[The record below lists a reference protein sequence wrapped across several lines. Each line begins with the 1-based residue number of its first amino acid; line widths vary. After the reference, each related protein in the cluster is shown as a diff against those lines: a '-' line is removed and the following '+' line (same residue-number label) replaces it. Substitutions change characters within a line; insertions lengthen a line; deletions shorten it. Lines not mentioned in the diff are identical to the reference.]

1 MDHREKSRSPAV
13 VVLLVV
19 LVVLLPILYVL
30 SIGPAS
36 WMCDT
41 GYLDQD
47 LARRVYLPLIVLHNA
62 VPPIGNVLESYVE
75 LFSPAAPPPAP
86 VPTPAVPVVG
96 S

>member
-47 LARRVYLPLIVLHNA
+47 LARV
-62 VPPIGNVLESYVE
+62 
-75 LFSPAAPPPAP
+75 
-86 VPTPAVPVVG
+86 
-96 S
+96 